1 MTKRLLNAAN
11 LIATGTAEL
20 VAGTAEIAKEKAAGV
35 REQIGTADD
44 VKARAAGVCDAAA
57 TKLNEA
63 TGGKLAAAFQR
74 FKGK

>member
-11 LIATGTAEL
+11 LIATGAAEL

-44 VKARAAGVCDAAA
+44 VKVKAAGVCDAAA
-57 TKLNEA
+57 TKLNE